1 LLLTRYRVSFHL
13 WFKIWLLTTY
23 PLPVFLYAAQAITRE
38 WDEKASQE
46 EKRGARAS
54 ARQIARVGI
63 YDRNKGLKA
72 VRRKALQNPAV
83 ATDEE
88 ARRLA
93 ENAARQIKEA
103 ASKSIQPTKE
113 SLYQEAAGVK
123 RSYERA
129 EALSEGECKL
139 SSLWIWM

>member
-1 LLLTRYRVSFHL
+1 
-13 WFKIWLLTTY
+13 
-23 PLPVFLYAAQAITRE
+23 LYVAQAITRE

-93 ENAARQIKEA
+93 ENAARQIQEA

-113 SLYQEAAGVK
+113 SLYLEAAGVK
-123 RSYERA
+123 RSFERA
-129 EALSEGECKL
+129 EALPEGKCEL
-139 SSLWIWM
+139 SSL

>member
-1 LLLTRYRVSFHL
+1 
-13 WFKIWLLTTY
+13 
-23 PLPVFLYAAQAITRE
+23 
-38 WDEKASQE
+38 
-46 EKRGARAS
+46 
-54 ARQIARVGI
+54 
-63 YDRNKGLKA
+63 
-72 VRRKALQNPAV
+72 V

-113 SLYQEAAGVK
+113 SLYQEAAGMK

-129 EALSEGECKL
+129 EALSKGECKL